1 MGRAIVV
8 VMDAVG
14 AGALPDASDYGDPP
28 DANTLVHLA
37 EAVGG
42 LELPVLGALGLG
54 NIVAIEGV
62 AAVENPVIHGR
73 LGAAGAGKDSTAG
86 HWELMGVVSEVAQP
100 TYPDG
105 FPEELVARLVEQ
117 TGHTFCCNRPYS
129 GIDVI
134 NDYGVHHLQTGELI
148 LYTSADS
155 VLQVAAHVGRVIS
168 LEELYRV
175 CRAARELT
183 DVGRVIARPFEGE
196 PGAFVRTAD
205 RKDLAL
211 APPARSA
218 LDALQEAGVPVHCV
232 GKTRDLFA
240 GVGVTDALPGATN
253 EVSLTNTTRLIREAD
268 GSSLIFTNLIET
280 DQIYGHRKDTAGFAA
295 ALAGIDTAVG
305 EWLKLLRDDDLLILT
320 ADHGVDPSAPHSDH
334 TREHVP
340 LLAVAPGR
348 PSARHDGA
356 LSDVGFTVVQFLT
369 GAPDRQLPGRSFLP

>member
-1 MGRAIVV
+1 
-8 VMDAVG
+8 MDAVG
-14 AGALPDASDYGDPP
+14 AGALPDAADYGDPA
-28 DANTLVHLA
+28 DANTLAHLA

-42 LELPVLGALGLG
+42 LELPVLGSLGLG
-54 NIVAIEGV
+54 NIVAIDGV
-62 AAVENPVIHGR
+62 AAVAEPVIHGR
-73 LGAAGAGKDSTAG
+73 LGAEGAGKDSTAG
-86 HWELMGVVSEVAQP
+86 HWELMGVVSAVAQP

-105 FPEELVARLVEQ
+105 FPEELVGRLEDA

-134 NDYGVHHLQTGELI
+134 NDFGAHHLQTGELI

-155 VLQVAAHVGRVIS
+155 VLQIAAHTGKVP
-168 LEELYRV
+168 LEELYRT
-175 CRAARELT
+175 CRLARELT

-211 APPARSA
+211 APPGRSA

-240 GVGVTDALPGATN
+240 GVGVSDALPGATN
-253 EVSLTNTTRLIREAD
+253 ELALANTTRLIGEAD
-268 GSSLIFTNLIET
+268 GPSLIFTNLIET

-295 ALAGIDTAVG
+295 ALRGIDAAVG
-305 EWLKLLRDDDLLILT
+305 EWLGLLGDDDLLILT
-320 ADHGVDPSAPHSDH
+320 ADHGVDPYAPHTDH

-348 PSARHDGA
+348 PSHRHDGA

-369 GAPDRQLPGRSFLP
+369 GAPDAQLPGRSFL

>member
-1 MGRAIVV
+1 MKRAIVV

-14 AGALPDASDYGDPP
+14 AGALPDAADYGDPA
-28 DANTLVHLA
+28 DANTLAHLA

-42 LELPVLGALGLG
+42 LELPVLGSLGLG
-54 NIVAIEGV
+54 NIVAIDGV
-62 AAVENPVIHGR
+62 AAVAEPMIHGR
-73 LGAAGAGKDSTAG
+73 LGAEGAGKDSTAG
-86 HWELMGVVSEVAQP
+86 HWELMGVVSAVAQP

-105 FPEELVARLVEQ
+105 FPEELVGRLEDA

-134 NDYGVHHLQTGELI
+134 NDFGAHHLQTGELI

-155 VLQVAAHVGRVIS
+155 VLQIAAHTGKVP
-168 LEELYRV
+168 LEELYRT
-175 CRAARELT
+175 CRVARELT

-211 APPARSA
+211 APPGRSA

-240 GVGVTDALPGATN
+240 GVGVCDALPGATH
-253 EVSLTNTTRLIREAD
+253 ELALANTTRLIGEAD
-268 GSSLIFTNLIET
+268 GPSLIFTNLIET

-295 ALAGIDTAVG
+295 ALRGIDAAVG
-305 EWLKLLRDDDLLILT
+305 EWLGLLGDDDLLILT
-320 ADHGVDPSAPHSDH
+320 ADHGVDPYAPHTDH

-348 PSARHDGA
+348 PSHRHDGA

-369 GAPDRQLPGRSFLP
+369 GAPDAQLPGRSFL

>member
-1 MGRAIVV
+1 MKRAIVV

-14 AGALPDASDYGDPP
+14 AGALPDATDYGDPAV
-28 DANTLVHLA
+28 ANTLAHLA

-42 LELPVLGALGLG
+42 LELPVLGSLGLG
-54 NIVAIEGV
+54 NIVAIDGV
-62 AAVENPVIHGR
+62 AAVAEPVIHGR
-73 LGAAGAGKDSTAG
+73 LGAEGAGKDSTAG
-86 HWELMGVVSEVAQP
+86 HWELMGVVSAVAQP

-105 FPEELVARLVEQ
+105 FPEELVGRLEDA

-134 NDYGVHHLQTGELI
+134 NDFGAHHLQTGELI

-155 VLQVAAHVGRVIS
+155 VLQIAAHTGKVP
-168 LEELYRV
+168 LEELYRT
-175 CRAARELT
+175 CRVARELT
-183 DVGRVIARPFEGE
+183 DVGRVIARPFEGA
-196 PGAFVRTAD
+196 PGAFVRTSE

-211 APPARSA
+211 APPGRSA

-240 GVGVTDALPGATN
+240 GVGVSDALPGATN
-253 EVSLTNTTRLIREAD
+253 ELALANTTRLIGEAD
-268 GSSLIFTNLIET
+268 GPSLIFTNLIET

-295 ALAGIDTAVG
+295 ALRGIDAAVG
-305 EWLKLLRDDDLLILT
+305 EWLGLLGDDDLLILT
-320 ADHGVDPSAPHSDH
+320 ADHGVDPYAPHTDH

-340 LLAVAPGR
+340 LLAGAPGR
-348 PSARHDGA
+348 RSHRHDGA

-369 GAPDRQLPGRSFLP
+369 GAPDAQLPGRSFL

>member
-1 MGRAIVV
+1 MKRAIVV

-14 AGALPDASDYGDPP
+14 AGALPDAADYGDPA
-28 DANTLVHLA
+28 DANTLAHLA

-42 LELPVLGALGLG
+42 LELPVLGSLGLG
-54 NIVAIEGV
+54 NIVAIDGV
-62 AAVENPVIHGR
+62 AAVAEPVIHGR
-73 LGAAGAGKDSTAG
+73 LGAEGAGKDSTAG
-86 HWELMGVVSEVAQP
+86 HWELMGVVSAVAQP
-100 TYPDG
+100 TYPEG
-105 FPEELVARLVEQ
+105 FPTALVARLEEA

-134 NDYGVHHLQTGELI
+134 NDFGAHHLQTGELI

-155 VLQVAAHVGRVIS
+155 VLQIAAHTGKVP
-168 LEELYRV
+168 LEELYRT
-175 CRAARELT
+175 CRVARELT

-211 APPARSA
+211 APPGRSA

-240 GVGVTDALPGATN
+240 GVGVSDALPGATN
-253 EVSLTNTTRLIREAD
+253 ELALANTTRLIGEAE
-268 GSSLIFTNLIET
+268 GPSLIFTNLIET
-280 DQIYGHRKDTAGFAA
+280 DQIYGHRKDTAGFHA
-295 ALAGIDTAVG
+295 ALRGIDAAVG
-305 EWLKLLRDDDLLILT
+305 RWLDLLRADDLLILT
-320 ADHGVDPSAPHSDH
+320 ADHGVDPYAPHSDH

-348 PSARHDGA
+348 PGARHDGA
-356 LSDVGFTVVQFLT
+356 LADVGFTVVQFLT
-369 GAPDRQLPGRSFLP
+369 GAPDAQLPGRSFL

>member
-1 MGRAIVV
+1 MKRAIVV

-14 AGALPDASDYGDPP
+14 AGALPDATDFGDPA
-28 DANTLVHLA
+28 DANTLAHLA

-42 LELPVLGALGLG
+42 LELPVLGSLGLG
-54 NIVAIEGV
+54 NIVAIDGV
-62 AAVENPVIHGR
+62 AAVAEPVIHGR
-73 LGAAGAGKDSTAG
+73 LGAEGAGKDSTAG
-86 HWELMGVVSEVAQP
+86 HWELMGVVSAVAQP

-105 FPEELVARLVEQ
+105 FPEELVGRLEDA

-134 NDYGVHHLQTGELI
+134 NDFGAHHLQTGELI

-155 VLQVAAHVGRVIS
+155 VLQIAAHTGKVP
-168 LEELYRV
+168 LEELYRT
-175 CRAARELT
+175 CRVARELT

-211 APPARSA
+211 APPGRSA

-240 GVGVTDALPGATN
+240 GVGVSDALPGATN
-253 EVSLTNTTRLIREAD
+253 ELALANTTRLIGEAD
-268 GSSLIFTNLIET
+268 GPSLIFTNLIET

-295 ALAGIDTAVG
+295 ALRGIDAAVG
-305 EWLKLLRDDDLLILT
+305 EWLGLLGDDDLLILT
-320 ADHGVDPSAPHSDH
+320 ADHGVDPYAPHTDH

-348 PSARHDGA
+348 PSHRHDGA

-369 GAPDRQLPGRSFLP
+369 GAPDAQLPGRSFL

>member
-14 AGALPDASDYGDPP
+14 AGALPDAAAYGDPP

-54 NIVAIEGV
+54 NIIAIEGV
-62 AAVENPVIHGR
+62 APVDDPVIHGR
-73 LGAAGAGKDSTAG
+73 LSAAGAGKDSTAG

-105 FPEELVARLVEQ
+105 FPAALVAALAER
-117 TGHTFCCNRPYS
+117 TGHAYCCNRPYS

-134 NDYGVHHLQTGELI
+134 NDYGEHHLATGELI

-155 VLQVAAHVGRVIS
+155 VLQIAAHTGKVA
-168 LEELYRV
+168 LAELYRV
-175 CRAARELT
+175 CRVARELT
-183 DVGRVIARPFEGE
+183 DVGRVIARPFEGD
-196 PGAFVRTAD
+196 PGAFVRTAH

-211 APPARSA
+211 PPPARSA
-218 LDALQEAGVPVHCV
+218 LDALQEVGIPVHCV

-253 EVSLTNTTRLIREAD
+253 ELSLANTTHLIRTAD
-268 GSSLIFTNLIET
+268 GPSLIFTNLIET
-280 DQIYGHRKDTAGFAA
+280 DQIYGHRKDTAGFHA
-295 ALAGIDTAVG
+295 ALRGIDATVG
-305 EWLKLLRDDDLLILT
+305 EWLGLLRDDDLLILT
-320 ADHGVDPSAPHSDH
+320 ADHGVDPDAPHTDH
-334 TREHVP
+334 TREAVP

-348 PSARHDGA
+348 PGTRHDGA
-356 LSDVGFTVVQFLT
+356 MSDVGFTVVKYLT
-369 GAPDRQLPGRSFLP
+369 GTPDPRLPGRSFV

>member
-1 MGRAIVV
+1 MRRAMVV

-14 AGALPDASDYGDPP
+14 AGALPDATAYGDPA
-28 DANTLVHLA
+28 DANTLAHLA
-37 EAVGG
+37 QAVGG
-42 LELPVLGALGLG
+42 LDLPVLGSLGLG
-54 NIVAIEGV
+54 NILPIPGV
-62 AAVENPVIHGR
+62 APVDDPAIFGR
-73 LGAAGAGKDSTAG
+73 LSAAGAGKDSTAG

-105 FPEELVARLVEQ
+105 FPADLVARLSEA
-117 TGHTFCCNRPYS
+117 TGHAFCCNRPYG

-134 NDYGVHHLQTGELI
+134 NDFGVHHLESGELI

-155 VLQVAAHVGRVIS
+155 VLQIAAHTGKVP

-175 CRAARELT
+175 CAAARELT

-211 APPARSA
+211 PPPARSA
-218 LDALQEAGVPVHCV
+218 LVALQEAGVPVHCV

-240 GVGVTDALPGATN
+240 GVGVTAAFPGATN
-253 EVSLTNTTRLIREAD
+253 EVSLANTTRLIAGLGEEA
-268 GSSLIFTNLIET
+268 LIFTNLIET
-280 DQIYGHRKDTAGFAA
+280 DQIYGHRKDTSGFHA
-295 ALAGIDTAVG
+295 ALRGIDAAVG
-305 EWLKLLRDDDLLILT
+305 EWLTLLREDDLLILT
-320 ADHGVDPSAPHSDH
+320 ADHGVDPAAPHSDH
-334 TREHVP
+334 TREAVP

-356 LSDVGFTVVQFLT
+356 MSDVAQSVLQHLT
-369 GAPDRQLPGRSFLP
+369 GAADPRLPGRSFL

>member
-1 MGRAIVV
+1 MRRAIVV

-14 AGALPDASDYGDPP
+14 AGALPDAPQYGDPP
-28 DANTLVHLA
+28 DVNTLAHLA

-42 LELPVLGALGLG
+42 LDLPVLGALGLG
-54 NIVAIEGV
+54 SILDIEGV
-62 AAVENPVIHGR
+62 APVDDPVVHGR
-73 LGAAGAGKDSTAG
+73 LAAAGAGKDSTAG
-86 HWELMGVVSEVAQP
+86 HWELMGVISEIAPP

-105 FPEELVARLVEQ
+105 FPAPLLAQLTEQ
-117 TGHTFCCNRPYS
+117 TGHPFCCNRPYS
-129 GIDVI
+129 GIDVLT
-134 NDYGVHHLQTGELI
+134 DFGAHHLQTGELI

-155 VLQVAAHVGRVIS
+155 VLQIAAHADVIP

-175 CRAARELT
+175 CRIARELT
-183 DVGRVIARPFEGE
+183 DVGRVIARPFQGKA
-196 PGAFVRTAD
+196 GAFVRTAD

-211 APPARSA
+211 APPTRSA
-218 LDALQEAGVPVHCV
+218 LVALQEAGVAVHCV

-253 EVSLTNTTRLIREAD
+253 EVALANTTRLIREAD
-268 GSSLIFTNLIET
+268 GPALIFTNLVET
-280 DQIYGHRKDTAGFAA
+280 DQIYGHRKDTTGFHA
-295 ALAGIDTAVG
+295 ALQRIDAAVG
-305 EWLKLLRDDDLLILT
+305 EWLELLGDDDLLILT
-320 ADHGVDPSAPHSDH
+320 ADHGVDPDAPHADH

-369 GAPDRQLPGRSFLP
+369 GAPDRQLPGRAFL

>member
-14 AGALPDASDYGDPP
+14 AGALPDAVAYGDPA
-28 DANTLVHLA
+28 DANTLAHLA

-42 LELPVLGALGLG
+42 LDLPVLGSLGLG
-54 NIVAIEGV
+54 NIIDIAGVPPVAE
-62 AAVENPVIHGR
+62 PVIHGR
-73 LGAAGAGKDSTAG
+73 LAAAGAGKDSTAG

-100 TYPDG
+100 TYPEG
-105 FPEELVARLVEQ
+105 FPDELVARLAEA
-117 TGHTFCCNRPYS
+117 TGHAFCCNRPYS
-129 GIDVI
+129 GVEVI

-155 VLQVAAHVGRVIS
+155 VLQIAAHTDKVP
-168 LEELYRV
+168 LEELYRT
-175 CRAARELT
+175 CRIARELT
-183 DVGRVIARPFEGE
+183 DVGRVIARPFQGE

-211 APPARSA
+211 QPPGRSA
-218 LDALQEAGVPVHCV
+218 LDALQGAGVPVHCV

-253 EVSLTNTTRLIREAD
+253 ELSLANTTRLIREAD
-268 GSSLIFTNLIET
+268 GPSLIFTNLIET
-280 DQIYGHRKDTAGFAA
+280 DQIYGHRKDTAGFHA
-295 ALAGIDTAVG
+295 ALRGIDAAVG
-305 EWLKLLRDDDLLILT
+305 EWLELLRDDDLLILT
-320 ADHGVDPSAPHSDH
+320 ADHGVDPYAPHTDH

-356 LSDVGFTVVQFLT
+356 MSDVGFTVVQFLT
-369 GAPDRQLPGRSFLP
+369 GAPDPSLPGRAFL

>member
-14 AGALPDASDYGDPP
+14 AGALPDAADYGDPA
-28 DANTLVHLA
+28 DANTLAHLA

-42 LELPVLGALGLG
+42 LELPVLGSLGLG

-62 AAVENPVIHGR
+62 PAVAEPVVHGR

-100 TYPDG
+100 TYPEG
-105 FPEELVARLVEQ
+105 FPEELVARLEEA

-134 NDYGVHHLQTGELI
+134 NDYGAHHLDSGELI

-155 VLQVAAHVGRVIS
+155 VLQIAAHTGKVP
-168 LEELYRV
+168 LEELYRT
-175 CRAARELT
+175 CRIARELT

-196 PGAFVRTAD
+196 PGAFVRTSD

-211 APPARSA
+211 APPGRSA

-240 GVGVTDALPGATN
+240 GVGVSDALPGATN
-253 EVSLTNTTRLIREAD
+253 EVSLANTTRLIREAA
-268 GSSLIFTNLIET
+268 GPSLIFTNLIET

-295 ALAGIDTAVG
+295 ALRGIDTAVG
-305 EWLKLLRDDDLLILT
+305 EWLGLLGDDDLLILT
-320 ADHGVDPSAPHSDH
+320 ADHGVDPYAPHTDH

-369 GAPDRQLPGRSFLP
+369 GAPDAQLPGRSFL

>member
-1 MGRAIVV
+1 MKRAIVV

-14 AGALPDASDYGDPP
+14 AGALPDAAQYGDPA

-42 LELPVLGALGLG
+42 LGLPVLGSLGLG

-62 AAVENPVIHGR
+62 APVADPVIHGR

-100 TYPDG
+100 TYPEG
-105 FPEELVARLVEQ
+105 FPKELVARLEEA

-129 GIDVI
+129 GIEVI
-134 NDYGVHHLQTGELI
+134 NDYGVHHLDSGELI

-155 VLQVAAHVGRVIS
+155 VLQIAAHTGKVP
-168 LEELYRV
+168 LEELYRT
-175 CRAARELT
+175 CRVARELT

-196 PGAFVRTAD
+196 PGAFVRTPE

-211 APPARSA
+211 APPGRSA

-253 EVSLTNTTRLIREAD
+253 EVSLANTTRLIREAD
-268 GSSLIFTNLIET
+268 GPSLIFTNLIET
-280 DQIYGHRKDTAGFAA
+280 DQIYGHRKDTAGFHA
-295 ALAGIDTAVG
+295 ALQGIDAAVG
-305 EWLKLLRDDDLLILT
+305 EWLGLLGDDDLLILT
-320 ADHGVDPSAPHSDH
+320 ADHGVDPYAPHTDH
-334 TREHVP
+334 TRERVP

-348 PSARHDGA
+348 PSARYDGA
-356 LSDVGFTVVQFLT
+356 MCDVGFTVVQFLT
-369 GAPDRQLPGRSFLP
+369 GAPDPDLPGRSFL